1 MTMVC
6 CLHAAEVMVGIVIC
20 THVYKVG
27 NASVQAPLDT
37 HSFQVESTTIQV
49 FVFRLAYQQTLRLW
63 DRWWCVY
70 MRTLSVD
77 TSPQH

>member
-1 MTMVC
+1 
-6 CLHAAEVMVGIVIC
+6 MVGIVIY

-49 FVFRLAYQQTLRLW
+49 FFFQ
-63 DRWWCVY
+63 
-70 MRTLSVD
+70 
-77 TSPQH
+77 